1 MKKITNILTA
11 LFLLT
16 VISSAQPHVMA
27 TLEDEVSK
35 FNTTVQSE
43 NIVEIKTDIY
53 EAIYNIEYQQPL
65 MVDYTI
71 FCKPES
77 PTYER
82 DGISFKAYPGLKGSS
97 SSDYSGNVYDKGHMA
112 PANTFACKEE
122 WLRMTFSY
130 ANCALQHQG
139 LNRGAWAQLERFER
153 NLAGLYYDIDV
164 RIELFFSDKWT
175 TNSDPARIPS
185 SFVKSI
191 TWTEDGKE
199 RTISFDFPNEDTT
212 GRSFWE
218 FLIK

>member
-71 FCKPES
+71 FCRPES
-77 PTYER
+77 PTHER

-97 SSDYSGNVYDKGHMA
+97 SSDYSGNVYDL
-112 PANTFACKEE
+112 NTATK
-122 WLRMTFSY
+122 
-130 ANCALQHQG
+130 QG
-139 LNRGAWAQLERFER
+139 IIYPPL
-153 NLAGLYYDIDV
+153 
-164 RIELFFSDKWT
+164 
-175 TNSDPARIPS
+175 DPAI
-185 SFVKSI
+185 FEVKFLNKDI
-191 TWTEDGKE
+191 K
-199 RTISFDFPNEDTT
+199 
-212 GRSFWE
+212 GRVVNY
-218 FLIK
+218 